1 MTERMTEGD
10 EQPAPHAE
18 VEQVWPEDGEIRV
31 LGHLHGLTAAAPQQ
45 GWLVQCALR
54 GPRGLSLEHPASV
67 SGETFEAVVPI
78 AALAPPEAPGKG
90 VWDLYLVHGG
100 ERLRVGRRLD
110 DIRAKN
116 TIMIYPAQTFPADGG
131 RVEVRPRYT
140 VHENLS
146 VDYERVTETA

>member
-1 MTERMTEGD
+1 MS
-10 EQPAPHAE
+10 EQFTQAAAHAE
-18 VEQVWPEDGEIRV
+18 VEQVWPENGEIRV
-31 LGHLHGLTAAAPQQ
+31 LGRLHGLTAAAPQE

-54 GPRGLSLEHPASV
+54 EPRGLCLEHPASV
-67 SGETFEAVVPI
+67 SGEAFEAVVPI

-90 VWDLYLVHGG
+90 VWDVHLVNGG

-116 TIMIYPAQTFPADGG
+116 TIMIYPAQTFPAGG
-131 RVEVRPRYT
+131 GQVEVRPRYT

-146 VDYERVTETA
+146 IDYQRVAGTA